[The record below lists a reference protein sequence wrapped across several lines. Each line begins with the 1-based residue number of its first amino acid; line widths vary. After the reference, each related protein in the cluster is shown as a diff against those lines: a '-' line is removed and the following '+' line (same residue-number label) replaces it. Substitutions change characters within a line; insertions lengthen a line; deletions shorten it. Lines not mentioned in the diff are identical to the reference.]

1 VAGGFNST
9 KEPKLLHYFSDPDCT
24 HGTCTPVTMST
35 TPEERA
41 TGGQRRTRVSRT
53 TKAGLQ
59 FPIGRIHRYL
69 KNATAVKRVSA
80 NAAVYLA
87 ATLEYLCAEMVEIA
101 GNIAHDRR
109 KTRITPR
116 HVL

>member
-1 VAGGFNST
+1 
-9 KEPKLLHYFSDPDCT
+9 
-24 HGTCTPVTMST
+24 MST